1 MILNNVIVFEGIDGA
16 GTTTQIKK
24 LAERFPKEKVF
35 VTAEPTSNETGLFL
49 RKMLKGDFSVD
60 ERTAAYLF
68 AADRCEHIYGKDG
81 IATQISNNKIVISD
95 RYFFSSLAYQSVSC
109 GKELPYLLNS
119 QFPLPQ
125 ILFYFKI
132 NPEVSLKRVL
142 SRSENTEIY
151 EKIEF
156 QKRTAAL
163 YDAVINEYATTSKGE
178 GMQIITINAEE
189 DIDKI
194 SEKIWNYIKTLPIN

>member
-1 MILNNVIVFEGIDGA
+1 MNVIVSNLNSNRFVNLDIDV
-16 GTTTQIKK
+16 IK
-24 LAERFPKEKVF
+24 
-35 VTAEPTSNETGLFL
+35 SITGEFT
-49 RKMLKGDFSVD
+49 VD
-60 ERTAAYLF
+60 EKTASYLF

-81 IATQISNNKIVISD
+81 IADQISNNKIVISD

>member
-1 MILNNVIVFEGIDGA
+1 M
-16 GTTTQIKK
+16 
-24 LAERFPKEKVF
+24 
-35 VTAEPTSNETGLFL
+35 
-49 RKMLKGDFSVD
+49 
-60 ERTAAYLF
+60 
-68 AADRCEHIYGKDG
+68 
-81 IATQISNNKIVISD
+81 
-95 RYFFSSLAYQSVSC
+95 
-109 GKELPYLLNS
+109 
-119 QFPLPQ
+119 
-125 ILFYFKI
+125 FYFKI